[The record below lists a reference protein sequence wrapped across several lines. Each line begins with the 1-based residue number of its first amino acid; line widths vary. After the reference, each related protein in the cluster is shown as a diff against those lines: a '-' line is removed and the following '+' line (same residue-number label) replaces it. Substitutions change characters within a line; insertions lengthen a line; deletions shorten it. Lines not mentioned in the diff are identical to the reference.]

1 MRVDAVSNMLY
12 LNYGKDKGEWR
23 PNIFGD
29 NGSLEAIQF
38 IKELNTAVKKEAPNT
53 MMIAEESTSW
63 SKISKPISE
72 GGLGFDFK
80 WNMGWM
86 HDTLD
91 YIKEDAINRKYH
103 HNKMTFSMMYHYS
116 ENFILPISH
125 DEVVYGKK
133 SLVDKMWGDN
143 WNKYAGL
150 RLYAA
155 NMIGHPGKKLFAI
168 NPKSSELNERNTLVV
183 KDEKGREVL
192 FRQIAGVMARRI
204 ICNVDKG
211 APAKVGEEFGLIR
224 FGSRVDFFLPIDS
237 EINVKIGDKVKGK
250 ISVLAHLK

>member
-1 MRVDAVSNMLY
+1 MYIHKKGYGVIATVIIIAALIVAAFFLFVPIRLLQIIMTVVCSALAIWSITFFRVPTNRVVTIEKDAVVSAAD
-12 LNYGKDKGEWR
+12 G
-23 PNIFGD
+23 
-29 NGSLEAIQF
+29 
-38 IKELNTAVKKEAPNT
+38 
-53 MMIAEESTSW
+53 
-63 SKISKPISE
+63 
-72 GGLGFDFK
+72 
-80 WNMGWM
+80 
-86 HDTLD
+86 
-91 YIKEDAINRKYH
+91 
-103 HNKMTFSMMYHYS
+103 
-116 ENFILPISH
+116 
-125 DEVVYGKK
+125 EVVVIEEVEEKEYFH
-133 SLVDKMWGDN
+133 DKRIQISIFMSAYNVHVN
-143 WNKYAGL
+143 WFPINGIVSYYKY
-150 RLYAA
+150 
-155 NMIGHPGKKLFAI
+155 HPGKKLFAI